1 MKRGFSLAETAVAM
15 AILGLVLIFVLNLFP
30 RAMLL
35 RRTSEQRLQAQ
46 SLARSALE
54 EQLALPFDHLHSQEL
69 ATLEKDGVLYQL
81 SLEVSNPPQASPD
94 FLRRLRLVVRWNFQ
108 GRSQQLERI
117 LYRHRLAHNRHP

>member
-54 EQLALPFDHLHSQEL
+54 EQLAKPFNRLQSQD
-69 ATLEKDGVLYQL
+69 LEPVERDGVRYQL
-81 SLEVSNPPQASPD
+81 SLEVSHSPQASAE
-94 FLRRLRLVVRWNFQ
+94 FLRRLRLVVRWSFQ
-108 GRSQQLERI
+108 GRSQQLERV
-117 LYRHRLAHNRHP
+117 LYRHRLAHNRHA

>member
-46 SLARSALE
+46 SLARSAVE
-54 EQLALPFDHLHSQEL
+54 EQLALPFDQLHSQDLGPQER
-69 ATLEKDGVLYQL
+69 DGVLYQL
-81 SLEVSNPPQASPD
+81 SLEVNPTPQASAE
-94 FLRRLRLVVRWNFQ
+94 FLSRLRLVVRWNFQ
-108 GRSQQLERI
+108 GRSQQLERV